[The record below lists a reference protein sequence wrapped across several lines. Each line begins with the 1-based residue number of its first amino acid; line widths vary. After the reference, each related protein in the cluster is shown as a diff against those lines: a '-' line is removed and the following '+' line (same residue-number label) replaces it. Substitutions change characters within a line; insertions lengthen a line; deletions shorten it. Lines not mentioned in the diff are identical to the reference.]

1 MNNLIKDL
9 QLAIENRQG
18 VEDEKYNGGFWDLS
32 LEIME
37 SENPQEL
44 IYNYLLAFSELKERA
59 TNENISK

>member
-9 QLAIENRQG
+9 QLAREARQG
-18 VEDEKYNGGFWDLS
+18 VEDEKYSGGFWDLS

-44 IYNYLLAFSELKERA
+44 IYTYLVAFNEMSEGA
-59 TNENISK
+59 SND

>member
-9 QLAIENRQG
+9 RLAIENRQG
-18 VEDEKYNGGFWDLS
+18 IDDEKYSGGFWDLS

-44 IYNYLLAFSELKERA
+44 IYNYLVAFSELLERE
-59 TNENISK
+59 TSEKI

>member
-9 QLAIENRQG
+9 QLAIENRQD
-18 VEDEKYNGGFWDLS
+18 VEDEKYSGGFWDLS

-59 TNENISK
+59 TNEKI